1 MTDDDHTYRTEPDPA
16 FADRLERELL
26 GRLASPSNSTGV
38 VADQDLPED
47 VQLVRL
53 ADPDQPAVENERARS
68 ARWLAAAAVL
78 VLVVAAVVLV
88 RNAGDGEDAPV
99 DVVPTTT
106 SEAGGPTTLAK
117 GEDVEIDGFE
127 SEFYGRTLNIDAVE
141 EDGEVTGEFRVDNV
155 VVTLECADTR
165 QATGVDSTG
174 RDLILGGE
182 VTEDPDGQ
190 GLLVEPGKGLV
201 VDPGPGRYVA
211 VGDVVALIIREGDE
225 GDEGAPERD
234 SVTLYDSRAV
244 PQGYGSAGSCTELVE
259 SVPGDLDGGF
269 FNPVAF
275 GHHIDTG
282 GGNCDPCDDD
292 SSTTTIEAADN
303 DSSTLARAEDVELV
317 GDALATVGG
326 FGGQTLNISAATEED
341 GDVTGEFRVD
351 DVVVRVECANTDI
364 DGVVILA
371 GEITADPTGML
382 SAGQLLILVIREG
395 DPDSVALA
403 TSGRGIVHR
412 ALRVRP
418 RGRVHRRAARLH
430 RRRGRRQHR
439 DRLTGR
445 LHRRRA
451 LSLAD
456 RRARRH
462 GQVRPLPR

>member
-16 FADRLERELL
+16 FANRLERELL
-26 GRLASPSNSTGV
+26 GRLASPSNSSGV
-38 VADQDLPED
+38 AADQDLPED

-78 VLVVAAVVLV
+78 VLVAAAVALV
-88 RNAGDGEDAPV
+88 RNAGDGDDAPV

-106 SEAGGPTTLAK
+106 SEAGGPRTLAK
-117 GEDVEIDGFE
+117 GEDVEIDGIASV
-127 SEFYGRTLNIDAVE
+127 SELYGRTLNIDAVE

-155 VVTLECADTR
+155 VVTLECAGTR
-165 QATGVDSTG
+165 RATGVDSTG

-190 GLLVEPGKGLV
+190 GLLVAPGMGLV

-211 VGDVVALIIREGDE
+211 VGDVVALIIREEGDE
-225 GDEGAPERD
+225 GDEGVRD

-259 SVPGDLDGGF
+259 SVPGGLDGGF
-269 FNPVAF
+269 FNPESF
-275 GHHIDTG
+275 GHHIETG

-292 SSTTTIEAADN
+292 SSTTTIEVADN
-303 DSSTLARAEDVELV
+303 GSSTVARAEDVELV

-326 FGGQTLNISAATEED
+326 FGGQTLNISAQREED
-341 GDVTGEFRVD
+341 GDVTGEFRID

-371 GEITADPTGML
+371 GEVTADPAGYL
-382 SAGQLLILVIREG
+382 GAGQLLILVTREG
-395 DPDSVALA
+395 DPDSIALA
-403 TSGRGIVHR
+403 TSGAGSCTELFESVPAEAFTEGPHTYIDVE
-412 ALRVRP
+412 
-418 RGRVHRRAARLH
+418 GD
-430 RRRGRRQHR
+430 GNIE
-439 DRLTGR
+439 TG
-445 LHRRRA
+445 
-451 LSLAD
+451 
-456 RRARRH
+456 
-462 GQVRPLPR
+462 